1 MVRFAVVERA
11 IAEKIRS
18 GRFGS
23 ADAFLA
29 ALDVD
34 QDLRR
39 EVIETVVVPETHF
52 FRHPQHFAFLRDEV
66 LSGMVGT
73 GRPLRLWSAGCST
86 GEAPYSLRSEERR
99 VGKEFVITLSSWWA
113 PTN

>member
-1 MVRFAVVERA
+1 MRDRPSAPAVPNTFLEALSVRLGLGFAMVRFAVVERA

-34 QDLRR
+34 QDLRH
-39 EVIETVVVPETHF
+39 EVIETIVVPETHF

-66 LSGMVGT
+66 LAEI
-73 GRPLRLWSAGCST
+73 GRASCRESVCQ
-86 GEAPYSLRSEERR
+86 Y
-99 VGKEFVITLSSWWA
+99 V
-113 PTN
+113 